1 MSDFSDIE
9 KELHSLRPAQPS
21 PRLFEGIAQQLGK
34 SSASAAPAEE
44 KIIRPHWFRF
54 GGFSLGAALTAAAAI
69 FILAR
74 LDTFTVERHGTKT
87 AKATPVPAA
96 AAVSSAQFI
105 PDGATRVVYHTQ
117 NEGLI
122 FPQGADEPVRRVRS
136 RTKETLQWRNPKTGA
151 SLSVTYPS
159 EEVRFIPVSGQ

>member
-1 MSDFSDIE
+1 MNDFSDIE
-9 KELHSLRPAQPS
+9 KELRSLRPVRPS
-21 PRLFEGIAQQLGK
+21 AWLFQGVARQLEK
-34 SSASAAPAEE
+34 SSATAAPAEE

-54 GGFSLGAALTAAAAI
+54 GGLSLGSALAAAAAI

-74 LDTFTVERHGTKT
+74 LDPFTVERHGPRT

-151 SLSVTYPS
+151 SLRVTYPS
-159 EEVRFIPVSGQ
+159 EEVRLIPVSGQ

>member
-1 MSDFSDIE
+1 MNDFSDIE
-9 KELHSLRPAQPS
+9 SELRSLRPVQPS
-21 PRLFEGIAQQLGK
+21 DRLFEGVARQLEK
-34 SSASAAPAEE
+34 SSAGAAPAEG

-54 GGFSLGAALTAAAAI
+54 GGFSLGAALAAAAAI

-74 LDTFTVERHGTKT
+74 LDTFTVQRHGPRT

-96 AAVSSAQFI
+96 AAVGSAQFI
-105 PDGATRVVYHTQ
+105 PDGATRVVYRTHD
-117 NEGLI
+117 EGLI

>member
-1 MSDFSDIE
+1 MNDFSDIE
-9 KELHSLRPAQPS
+9 KELRSLRPVRPS
-21 PRLFEGIAQQLGK
+21 AGLFEDVARQLEK
-34 SSASAAPAEE
+34 SSAPVAPVEE

-54 GGFSLGAALTAAAAI
+54 GGLSLGSALAAAAAI

-74 LDTFTVERHGTKT
+74 VDPFTVERHGPRT

>member
-1 MSDFSDIE
+1 MNDFSDIE
-9 KELHSLRPAQPS
+9 KELRSLQPVQPS
-21 PRLFEGIAQQLGK
+21 ARLFEGIGQQLDK
-34 SSASAAPAEE
+34 TSADAAPTEE

-54 GGFSLGAALTAAAAI
+54 GGLSLGAALAAAAAL

-74 LDTFTVERHGTKT
+74 LDTFTVQRHGPRT

-96 AAVSSAQFI
+96 ASVSSAQFI

-117 NEGLI
+117 NEGLV
-122 FPQGADEPVRRVRS
+122 FPGGADEPLRRVRS

-151 SLSVTYPS
+151 SLRVTYPS

>member
-1 MSDFSDIE
+1 MNDFSDIE
-9 KELHSLRPAQPS
+9 KELRSLRPVRPS
-21 PRLFEGIAQQLGK
+21 ARLFEGVARQLEK
-34 SSASAAPAEE
+34 SSATAALAEE

-54 GGFSLGAALTAAAAI
+54 GGLSLGSALAAAAAI

-74 LDTFTVERHGTKT
+74 LDPFTVQRHGSRT

-151 SLSVTYPS
+151 SLRVTYPS
-159 EEVRFIPVSGQ
+159 EEVRFTPVSGQ